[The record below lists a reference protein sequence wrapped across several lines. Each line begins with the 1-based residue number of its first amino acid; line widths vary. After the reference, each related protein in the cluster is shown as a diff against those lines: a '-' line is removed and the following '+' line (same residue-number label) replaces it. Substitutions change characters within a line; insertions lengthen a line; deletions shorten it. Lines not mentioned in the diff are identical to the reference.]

1 MEMTRDSSTGEGP
14 RLGGDGRRVPAV
26 EHVGT
31 SMRDGRRD
39 VDDDVDGAED
49 ANAERARRETGVDV
63 RRGRRGRGRG
73 RDDDDDD
80 DDGVEDGDDDDAW
93 VSDAMRRARDDMREV
108 REERE
113 RNTGDAF
120 ARAQYDARRARRGV
134 EVKTT
139 PPSASESIRGVWR

>member
-31 SMRDGRRD
+31 SMRDGRSRARERC
-39 VDDDVDGAED
+39 DGAED
-49 ANAERARRETGVDV
+49 ANAERARRGDSVDV

-80 DDGVEDGDDDDAW
+80 DDDGVEDGDDDDAW
-93 VSDAMRRARDDMREV
+93 VSGRDASRAGRYAREV
-108 REERE
+108 REEKRRDE
-113 RNTGDAF
+113 HAGDALRAWRVTTRDA
-120 ARAQYDARRARRGV
+120 AR
-134 EVKTT
+134 E
-139 PPSASESIRGVWR
+139 E